1 MLTLIRQELY
11 KQLHGKFYIG
21 WGIVILAIT
30 LFSGYS
36 YQRINTDGV
45 NSVSRI
51 FYNGNSMAMIAM
63 IIFASSIL
71 TVDFSQNTVKYLF
84 ARQFSRGKI
93 LISKLITIAVMY
105 VYLTI
110 VNFVTTEISNVIFNK
125 NGAWNFTDVFTKI
138 EATSFYLFLLLSM
151 VLLISNIFKSNAV
164 AIAIGIVFVYVS
176 QTINSIISL
185 FTENHSWIKFNP
197 LNFLNVNSE
206 VMYGESMFKQV
217 TNLSLIQIEVG
228 AIIWGII
235 FLLITYVVYN
245 RRNV

>member
-21 WGIVILAIT
+21 WGIVILTIT

-36 YQRINTDGV
+36 YQKLNIGI
-45 NSVSRI
+45 NSVFRI
-51 FYNGNSMAMIAM
+51 FSNGNTMIMIAM

-93 LISKLITIAVMY
+93 LISKLITILVMY
-105 VYLTI
+105 IYLNI
-110 VNFVTTEISNVIFNK
+110 VNFATTEISNFIFNK
-125 NGAWNFTDVFTKI
+125 NGSWNFTETFSYIKYM
-138 EATSFYLFLLLSM
+138 SLYLFLLLSM

-176 QTINSIISL
+176 QTINSIITL
-185 FTENHSWIKFNP
+185 FTQNHSWVRFNP
-197 LNFLNVNSE
+197 LNFLNVR
-206 VMYGESMFKQV
+206 MYADPALKQP
-217 TNLSLIQIEVG
+217 TNLSLIQIEIG
-228 AIIWGII
+228 AIIWGIV